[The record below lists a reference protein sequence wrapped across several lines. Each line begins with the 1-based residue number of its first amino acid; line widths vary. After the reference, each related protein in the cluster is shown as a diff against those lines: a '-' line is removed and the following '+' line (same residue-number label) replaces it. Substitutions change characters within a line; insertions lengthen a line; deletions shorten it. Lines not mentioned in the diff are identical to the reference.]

1 MHRTTFCRQLLPLFS
16 FLFLGIGTIQAQ
28 NQIGAHFGV
37 VQPLFG
43 IQDGDFSGAFDPYT
57 IGFPIGIT
65 VRKSANFAFDA
76 EFVPF
81 ITEGTG
87 VLEGTDQVTLL
98 VHPGLLWK
106 VGESLTYGTR
116 LAYEVGGIGRYGFTP
131 LLNQGILVKD
141 QTVFFEFVLPVR
153 MGSGQGLSVGAG
165 LHIGVGF

>member
-1 MHRTTFCRQLLPLFS
+1 MFRPRTFRFRLPFLAILLLTTN
-16 FLFLGIGTIQAQ
+16 TIDAQ
-28 NQIGAHFGV
+28 NQLGAHFGV

-43 IQDGDFSGAFDPYT
+43 IQDGEFSGAFDPYT

-65 VRKSANFAFDA
+65 VRKNADFAFDA

-81 ITEGTG
+81 ITQGSG
-87 VLEGTDQVTLL
+87 IFEGTDQVTLL

-106 VGESLTYGTR
+106 VADRLTYGTR
-116 LAYEVGGIGRYGFTP
+116 LAYEVGGLGRYGFTP

-141 QTVFFEFVLPVR
+141 QSVFFEFVLPVR
-153 MGSGQGLSVGAG
+153 VGSGAGLSVGAG